1 MTAMRK
7 FALLLAWA
15 LPALAQQP
23 PDLIIINAKVYTADP
38 ANRTAEAIAIRGDR
52 IVGVG
57 TTQQILSMAEP
68 KTRTVDAEKH
78 LVVPGFNDAHTHQ
91 SPYPMER
98 FTLALNHDPSFE
110 DLQLALGNA
119 TEETPEGPWIMGSI
133 GPKILSDARV
143 NGASLDKASHN
154 RKVVLVSF
162 TGHGIVMSGTAMQA
176 LHLGGSDPMGGWF
189 ERDAGGRL
197 TGKAFEYAD
206 DAVMRKLADTVSDA
220 DESEQLRAYVDNA
233 LRHGV
238 TSIQNMSHLS
248 ALRYDKVLRHTAFP
262 MRIRLIRFPGTS
274 ASGPDLTD
282 GATLPVT
289 SRERPLDTI
298 MGWKWIL
305 DGTPIEQG
313 AATRT
318 NYANTT
324 ANGRINFT
332 PEQLATLVKAA
343 FASPQQWLF
352 HVSGDRTTAALFE
365 AMRAVAPPEQWRA
378 KRVRIEHGDGLLP
391 DLIPVAKDFGV
402 VVVVNPTHFMAKS
415 LYPKGAYM
423 PLRSLL
429 KAGIPVAIG
438 SDDDPNPF
446 RDLAAAVAHPD
457 PAESI
462 TLAEAIDLYTRGS
475 AYAEFAEND
484 KGTIAN
490 GKLADLA
497 VLSQDILGKGN
508 LAETASMLTIVNGT
522 IVYNAA
528 ELPVKR
534 ADDVRK

>member
-1 MTAMRK
+1 MRK
-7 FALLLAWA
+7 FAFLLSALLPLATA
-15 LPALAQQP
+15 AQTS
-23 PDLIIINAKVYTADP
+23 PDLLIVNAKVYTGDP
-38 ANRTAEAIAIRGDR
+38 AKTAEAIAIREGR

-57 TTQQILSMAEP
+57 TTEQIMAMAP
-68 KTRTVDAEKH
+68 AKTPTVDAKKH

-91 SPYPMER
+91 IPTPMER
-98 FTLALNHDPSFE
+98 FVLSLNPDPTWD

-119 TEETPEGPWIMGSI
+119 VEETPEAPWIMGTI
-133 GPKILSDARV
+133 GPKILNDPRV
-143 NGASLDKASHN
+143 NAAMLDKVSHN
-154 RKVVLVSF
+154 RKVILQEF
-162 TGHGIVMSGTAMQA
+162 TGHGLIASGNA
-176 LHLGGSDPMGGWF
+176 LQVLHVNTTDPMGGWF
-189 ERDAGGRL
+189 EHDASARV

-206 DAVMRKLADTVSDA
+206 DVVLRRLADNVSDEDA
-220 DESEQLRAYVDNA
+220 AEQLRVWADNA
-233 LRHGV
+233 LGRGV
-238 TSIQNMSHLS
+238 TSVQNMSYLS
-248 ALRYDKVLRHTAFP
+248 ALRYDKLLRHNAFP
-262 MRIRLIRFPGTS
+262 IRVRLIRFPGTT
-274 ASGPDLTD
+274 ASGPDLND

-289 SRERPLDTI
+289 SRERPLDTV

-318 NYANTT
+318 NYPNGT
-324 ANGRINFT
+324 ANGRLNFT
-332 PEQLATLVKAA
+332 PEQLAALVKAA

-352 HVSGDRTTAALFE
+352 HVAGDRTAAALFD

-391 DLIPVAKDFGV
+391 DLIPIAKDFGV
-402 VVVVNPTHFMAKS
+402 VVVVNPTHFAARG

-438 SDDDPNPF
+438 SDEEPNPF
-446 RDLAAAVAHPD
+446 RDIAAATSHPD
-457 PAESI
+457 AAESI
-462 TLAEAIDLYTRGS
+462 TRAEAIDLYTRGS
-475 AYAEFAEND
+475 AYAEFAETD

-497 VLSQDILGKGN
+497 ILNEDILDSGN
-508 LAETASMLTIVNGT
+508 LDTAASVMTIVNGN
-522 IVYNAA
+522 IVFNSNA
-528 ELPVKR
+528 LQVKR

>member
-1 MTAMRK
+1 MRK
-7 FALLLAWA
+7 AALLLAWA
-15 LPALAQQP
+15 LPALAQAP
-23 PDLIIINAKVYTADP
+23 PDLVIINAKVYTADP
-38 ANRTAEAIAIRGDR
+38 ANKSAEAIAIREGR

-57 TTQQILSMAEP
+57 TTAQILSMAQP
-68 KTRTVDAEKH
+68 KTRTIDAQKH

-91 SPYPMER
+91 SPLPTER
-98 FTLALNHDPSFE
+98 FVVGLNQDPTWD

-119 TEETPEGPWIMGSI
+119 TEETPEGPWIMGTI
-133 GPKILSDARV
+133 GPKILGDPRV
-143 NGASLDKASHN
+143 NAAMLDKASHN
-154 RKVVLVSF
+154 RKVILEEL
-162 TGHGIVMSGTAMQA
+162 TGHGLVMSSSAMQA
-176 LHLGGSDPMGGWF
+176 LRLGSAADPMGGWF

-206 DAVMRKLADTVSDA
+206 YNFNRKLADSISDA
-220 DESEQLRAYVDNA
+220 DAAEQLQAWVDDA
-233 LRHGV
+233 LKHGV
-238 TSIQNMSHLS
+238 TSVQNMSFLT
-248 ALRYDKVLRHTAFP
+248 ALRYDKLLRHNAFP
-262 MRIRLIRFPGTS
+262 MRIRVIRFPGTS
-274 ASGPDLTD
+274 ASAPDLED
-282 GATLPVT
+282 GATLPVA
-289 SRERPLDTI
+289 SRERPLDTV

-318 NYANTT
+318 NYANAT
-324 ANGRINFT
+324 ANGRLNFT
-332 PEQLATLVKAA
+332 TEQLAALVKAA

-352 HVSGDRTTAALFE
+352 HVAGDRAAAALFD

-402 VVVVNPTHFMAKS
+402 VVVVNPTHFMARP

-438 SDDDPNPF
+438 SDNVPNPF
-446 RDLAAAVAHPD
+446 RDIAAATSHPD
-457 PAESI
+457 AAESI
-462 TLAEAIDLYTRGS
+462 TRAEAVDLYTRGS
-475 AYAEFAEND
+475 ACAELAEND

-497 VLSQDILGKGN
+497 VLNNDILDGGN
-508 LAETASMLTIVNGT
+508 LDDAASVMTIVNGN
-522 IVYNAA
+522 IVYDSA
-528 ELPVKR
+528 LLQVKR
-534 ADDVRK
+534 ADDIRK